1 MEIFG
6 GREGRGREGKG
17 EEGKGEEG
25 RGREGNAITPL
36 TNRQRGSLFAA
47 IDDC

>member
-1 MEIFG
+1 VEIFG
-6 GREGRGREGKG
+6 GREGKGREGKG
-17 EEGKGEEG
+17 RERK
-25 RGREGNAITPL
+25 GREGNAITPL